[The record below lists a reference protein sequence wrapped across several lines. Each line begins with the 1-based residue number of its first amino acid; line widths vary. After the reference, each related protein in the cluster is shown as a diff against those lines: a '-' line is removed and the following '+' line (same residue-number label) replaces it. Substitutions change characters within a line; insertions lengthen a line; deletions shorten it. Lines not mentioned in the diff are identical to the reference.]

1 MNRKFLACG
10 VIAAGTCVFSAV
22 RATAQAQSPVP
33 TQPATQ
39 NVCPAHCIPE
49 KNTTYIDPQ
58 GTAHVTRV
66 IPVPPT
72 VSPEAQKFIA
82 RPVQDIPGAPSALNV
97 WEDQDQARIIFPKI
111 YPVHLSDE
119 KIAGVPVHVVTPLS
133 IPAQNRD
140 KVLINLHGGGF
151 MGDGGSW
158 TETIPVSYLTQ
169 TKGIA
174 ILYRLTTDGYAF
186 PAQVDD
192 VVAVYKQLLKRYKPR
207 NMAMF
212 GTSAGAMLVPE
223 VCVRLRQLGLPL
235 PGALGIFAGQGDFTT
250 AAKTDSQE
258 MYTQDGL
265 GHHKDTPTS
274 DSALR
279 MYTGKTNLKDPVLS
293 PLFADLRGFPPSLF
307 LTSTRD
313 MMLSGTVILHRAFL
327 RSGVDAQLVVF
338 EALSHG
344 FWEDPY
350 LPESKEAF
358 EIMASFFASK
368 LDLTLKQPEPYRWG
382 K

>member
-1 MNRKFLACG
+1 MTIKMYFCFATG
-10 VIAAGTCVFSAV
+10 TIAFSAL
-22 RATAQAQSPVP
+22 ALFAQNNPP
-33 TQPATQ
+33 PAP
-39 NVCPAHCIPE
+39 NVCAAHCVPE
-49 KNTTYIDPQ
+49 RNTTYIDPK

-66 IPVPPT
+66 MPVPTT
-72 VSPEAQKFIA
+72 VSPQAQKFIG
-82 RPVQDIPGAPSALNV
+82 RPVEDIPRAQSALNV
-97 WEDQDQARIIFPKI
+97 WEDQDQAKRIFPKI

-140 KVLINLHGGGF
+140 KVLLNLHGGGF
-151 MGDGGSW
+151 VGDGGSW

-174 ILYRLTTDGYAF
+174 VLYRLTTDGYVF
-186 PAQVDD
+186 PAQVND
-192 VVAVYKQLLKRYKPR
+192 VVAVYKELLKTYKPQ
-207 NMAMF
+207 NIAMY
-212 GTSAGAMLVPE
+212 GTSAGGMLTPE

-235 PGALGIFAGQGDFTT
+235 PGALGIFGGQGDFTN
-250 AAKTDSQE
+250 AATTDSQE

-265 GHHKDTPTS
+265 GHHKDTPTT
-274 DSALR
+274 DGALDV
-279 MYTGKTNLKDPVLS
+279 YVGKTNRKDPVLS
-293 PLFADLRGFPPSLF
+293 PIFADLHGFPPTLF

-313 MMLSGTVILHRAFL
+313 MMMSGTVILHRAFL
-327 RSGVDAQLVVF
+327 RSGVNAQLVVF

-358 EIMASFFASK
+358 EIMASFFATQLNLK
-368 LDLTLKQPEPYRWG
+368 LKQPEPYRWG

>member
-1 MNRKFLACG
+1 MKRKSLVGAVMAAAVVICG
-10 VIAAGTCVFSAV
+10 TGYGS
-22 RATAQAQSPVP
+22 AQSQPVIP
-33 TQPATQ
+33 TQPTAQ
-39 NVCPAHCIPE
+39 NVCAAHCIPD
-49 KNTTYIDPQ
+49 KNTTYIDSK
-58 GTAHVTRV
+58 GTAHITRV

-72 VSPEAQKFIA
+72 VSPEAQKFLA
-82 RPVQDIPGAPSALNV
+82 KPVQDIPGSQSALNV
-97 WEDQDQARIIFPKI
+97 WEDQDQAKIIFPKI
-111 YPVHLSDE
+111 YPVHLADE

-133 IPAQNRD
+133 IPAKNRD

-169 TKGIA
+169 TKGVA
-174 ILYRLTTDGYAF
+174 ILYRLTPDGFYF
-186 PAQVDD
+186 PSQVDD
-192 VVAVYKQLLKRYKPR
+192 VIAVYKQLLKTYKPE

-235 PGALGIFAGQGDFTT
+235 PGALGIFGGQGDFTT
-250 AAKTDSQE
+250 AAKTDSQA

-265 GHHKDTPTS
+265 GNHKDTPTTES
-274 DSALR
+274 SLDLYA
-279 MYTGKTNLKDPVLS
+279 GKTPLNDPVLS
-293 PLFADLRGFPPSLF
+293 PIFANLHGFPPTLF

-313 MMLSGTVILHRAFL
+313 MMMSGTVILHRAFL

-358 EIMASFFASK
+358 ETMASFFAAK
-368 LDLTLKQPEPYRWG
+368 LNLALKQPEPYHWG